1 GIGDNGC
8 EYMTGGTVVIL
19 GEIGENF
26 AAGMS
31 GGVAYIYTKNSQ
43 ETTTKINHE
52 LVNSRST
59 LSAPEL
65 AKLKQLIEQHA
76 NLTRSEFAQEILSN
90 WEDEKANFIFVIPNE
105 YEMML
110 TRITSLE
117 QTGKTHD
124 EAELQAFYEH
134 KDGKLIAGVAK

>member
-1 GIGDNGC
+1 GD
-8 EYMTGGTVVIL
+8 
-19 GEIGENF
+19 IGENF

-31 GGVAYIYTKNSQ
+31 GGVAYIYTNNKQ
-43 ETTTKINHE
+43 ATTAKINHE

-59 LSAPEL
+59 FSTSEL
-65 AKLKQLIEQHA
+65 TKLKQLIEQHA
-76 NLTRSEFAQEILSN
+76 NLTGSDFAQDILQN
-90 WEDEKANFIFVIPNE
+90 WEAEKANFIFVIPNE

-110 TRITSLE
+110 TRITTLE

-134 KDGKLIAGVAK
+134 KDGKLVAGVAK

>member
-1 GIGDNGC
+1 MELHTFTRKQPRNN
-8 EYMTGGTVVIL
+8 Y
-19 GEIGENF
+19 
-26 AAGMS
+26 
-31 GGVAYIYTKNSQ
+31 
-43 ETTTKINHE
+43 KINHE

-76 NLTRSEFAQEILSN
+76 NLTGSEFAQEILSN

>member
-1 GIGDNGC
+1 
-8 EYMTGGTVVIL
+8 
-19 GEIGENF
+19 
-26 AAGMS
+26 
-31 GGVAYIYTKNSQ
+31 AYIYTKNSQ